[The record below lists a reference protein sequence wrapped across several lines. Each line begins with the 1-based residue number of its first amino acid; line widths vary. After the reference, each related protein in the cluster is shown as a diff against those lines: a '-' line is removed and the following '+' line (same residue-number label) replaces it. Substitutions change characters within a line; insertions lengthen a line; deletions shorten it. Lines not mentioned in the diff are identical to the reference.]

1 MNVEEV
7 KIQIKDMIQNIQD
20 SLDLE
25 YLNDEQ
31 VKELYKK
38 QKLALEIALNY
49 IDNSI
54 PKEVIEEKIIID
66 TDKLNHSMNGILSE
80 MYKAR
85 ITLAKEILEGK

>member
-1 MNVEEV
+1 MLHE
-7 KIQIKDMIQNIQD
+7 
-20 SLDLE
+20 
-25 YLNDEQ
+25 
-31 VKELYKK
+31 
-38 QKLALEIALNY
+38 ALNY

>member
-1 MNVEEV
+1 MNAEEV

-25 YLNDEQ
+25 YLNGEQ

-54 PKEVIEEKIIID
+54 SKEVIEKKIEE
-66 TDKLNHSMNGILSE
+66 LNE
-80 MYKAR
+80 MYKDTNDIKIKQSIWWRKKA
-85 ITLAKEILEGK
+85 LQDLLEEK

>member
-1 MNVEEV
+1 MNAEEV

-25 YLNDEQ
+25 YLNGEQ

-54 PKEVIEEKIIID
+54 SKKESITRFVGRKIDNQIS
-66 TDKLNHSMNGILSE
+66 KHSKINRF
-80 MYKAR
+80 ADV
-85 ITLAKEILEGK
+85 GKMLGS